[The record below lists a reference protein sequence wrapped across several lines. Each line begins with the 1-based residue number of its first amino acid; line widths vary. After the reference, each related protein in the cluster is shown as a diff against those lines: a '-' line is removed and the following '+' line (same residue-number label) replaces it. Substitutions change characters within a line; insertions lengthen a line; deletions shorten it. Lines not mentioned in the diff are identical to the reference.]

1 VFSFIFFQ
9 YARQQHEFY
18 RITVGFIAAAT
29 FSGWICSF
37 ERRNIFKR
45 ALCSDTNTGHTFNFF
60 SNNNHN
66 VPKIQDA
73 RFQHHHFTFFTKNK
87 ITDEPSNQITRFLVG
102 ESSQKSFTT
111 MSTSRQLNKASGDV
125 DTNIKRTSTGIH
137 TVEGNVAGARAAR
150 LTKQRESDSAAYEL
164 KKKKLQDDIKKGARN
179 MDDRFNT
186 ASLEF
191 KGQAIGLMS
200 KEEFAMKSA
209 LELQPSEEELAAAK
223 VNWKL
228 IFSLFFFFFFFLINV
243 YIKNTHNDII
253 VVLVCTMKH

>member
-1 VFSFIFFQ
+1 MPYSNIHHTTISPKTKSPMSHPIRSPVF
-9 YARQQHEFY
+9 
-18 RITVGFIAAAT
+18 
-29 FSGWICSF
+29 
-37 ERRNIFKR
+37 
-45 ALCSDTNTGHTFNFF
+45 
-60 SNNNHN
+60 
-66 VPKIQDA
+66 
-73 RFQHHHFTFFTKNK
+73 
-87 ITDEPSNQITRFLVG
+87 FLV
-102 ESSQKSFTT
+102 SHQSFT

-228 IFSLFFFFFFFLINV
+228 IFSLFFFFF
-243 YIKNTHNDII
+243 
-253 VVLVCTMKH
+253 